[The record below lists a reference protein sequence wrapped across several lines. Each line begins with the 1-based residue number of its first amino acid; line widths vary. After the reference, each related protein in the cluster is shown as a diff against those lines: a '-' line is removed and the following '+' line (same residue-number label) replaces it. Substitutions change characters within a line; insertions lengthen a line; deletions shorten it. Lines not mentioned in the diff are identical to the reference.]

1 MPKSKTRFAGLIA
14 ENLTRKNIAVKSK
27 ARAIVTVARPK
38 HSRDLD
44 HSINLRPS
52 CIDAINQCLQLDHR
66 KHIKIAWVGC
76 GLASEALQFILRVPI
91 RRPATICLF
100 EINTMILDG
109 AKETL
114 KAAGLKN
121 GQFHGWTVQ
130 FVAGDF
136 GLLDMATNFTH
147 FYSFAGANNHKV
159 ACTIISHALV
169 MQARVVMPTRMWDA
183 ASVSCYS
190 QSIKFRV
197 QTEGG
202 SQFTLVGVDARN
214 IYNSIVFDVGM
225 RVQARYLAS
234 SECLT
239 GDRQPTDYKWY
250 KGHVTAVADH
260 GTRLDITYDDG
271 DIETN
276 VLTCYVK
283 L

>member
-136 GLLDMATNFTH
+136 GLLEMATDFTH
-147 FYSFAGANNHKV
+147 FYSFAGANNHRV
-159 ACTIISHALV
+159 ACTIIMRAMV
-169 MQARVVMPTRMWDA
+169 MQARVVMPTRMWQA
-183 ASVSCYS
+183 ACVLCYS
-190 QSIKFRV
+190 QSPKFHV

-202 SQFTLVGVDARN
+202 SKFTLVGVDACN
-214 IYNSIVFDVGM
+214 MYIIFDVGAK
-225 RVQARYLAS
+225 VKARYLAS
-234 SECLT
+234 RECLT
-239 GDRQPTDYKWY
+239 GNRQPKDYEWH
-250 KGHVTAVADH
+250 KGSVTAVVDQ
-260 GTRLDITYDDG
+260 GTRLDITFDDG
-271 DIETN
+271 DIEMN
-276 VLTCYVK
+276 VLACYVK
-283 L
+283 HI